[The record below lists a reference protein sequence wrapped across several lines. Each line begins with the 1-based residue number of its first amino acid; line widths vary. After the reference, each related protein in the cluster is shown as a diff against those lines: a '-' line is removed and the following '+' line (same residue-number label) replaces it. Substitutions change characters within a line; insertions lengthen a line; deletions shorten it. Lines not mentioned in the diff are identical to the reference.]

1 MPRVH
6 TKYYAQQP
14 RSEICM
20 FDDEPFAVVVELNPG
35 AKKIEWGIYDP
46 RQWDPVFGKFEG
58 KPALGVAVSREL
70 GVRIAY
76 AHAA

>member
-6 TKYYAQQP
+6 TRYFSENP
-14 RSEICM
+14 RSTICM
-20 FDDEPFAVVVELNPG
+20 FDEEPFAVVVEEKPG
-35 AKKIEWGIYDP
+35 NENWLIWDP
-46 RQWDPVFGKFEG
+46 RQWDPGLREFEG
-58 KPALGVAVSREL
+58 KPALGTASSMEL

>member
-6 TKYYAQQP
+6 TRYFSATP
-14 RSEICM
+14 RTELCM
-20 FDDEPFAVVVELNPG
+20 FDDEPFAVVVEMKSGQN
-35 AKKIEWGIYDP
+35 EWGIFDP
-46 RQWDPVFGKFEG
+46 RQWDEVLKEFIG
-58 KPALGVAVSREL
+58 KPALGVAASCEL